1 MKLGK
6 NLMFFKFIIAI
17 YILFNFTIKESWAQ
31 DTNQIRNLLSI
42 AAIVNDEPIT
52 MMDLDSRMRL
62 IIISSNLPNNADT
75 RKNLSG
81 QVLQSLINERLQQ
94 QEAKKLGIRV
104 SDQEVENN
112 IKFIENQNNMQEN
125 QLVETLFKNG
135 VPKSVLPKRLKANLI
150 MEKLLNNIIK
160 PKVIINNSEVNNEYN
175 NIVSNNGKLEYKY
188 SEISFNFTNISKKEN
203 LILIA
208 KQIRKKITEENNFDT
223 IAKRIQENGTG
234 SYKNNDWKLLNKIN
248 QDIYSNIK
256 SLDINEISD
265 LIITNTGISIIK
277 MNDKREFKIP
287 DLSDSVTDISFIS
300 FDLPINK
307 KKVDVVTENIIKITN
322 NLKSCDE
329 MTNLSKVYGNKKGKY
344 IGKVLLKNLP
354 NYFTEEIKQLN
365 LNQPSKPIVADD
377 GIYVTMICNNNKKL
391 NQEYAIKETIKN
403 NIRTRSIKTLRER
416 YLLDLNRKAL
426 IDVRI

>member
-1 MKLGK
+1 
-6 NLMFFKFIIAI
+6 MFFKFVITI
-17 YILFNFTIKESWAQ
+17 YILFNFTLKQSWAQ
-31 DTNQIRNLLSI
+31 DSNQIRNLLSI
-42 AAIVNDEPIT
+42 VAIVNDEPIT
-52 MMDLDSRMRL
+52 MMDLDGRLRL

-150 MEKLLNNIIK
+150 MEKLLNNVIR

-175 NIVSNNGKLEYKY
+175 NIISNKGKLEYKY

-208 KQIRKKITEENNFDT
+208 KQIRNKITEENNFDT

-234 SYKNNDWKLLNKIN
+234 NYKKNDWKLLNKIN

-256 SLDINEISD
+256 NLDKNEISD
-265 LIITNTGISIIK
+265 LIISNTSISIIK
-277 MNDKREFKIP
+277 MDDKREFKIP

-307 KKVDVVTENIIKITN
+307 NKLDIIKEDIKKLTN

-329 MTNLSKVYGNKKGKY
+329 MTDLSKVYGNKKGKY
-344 IGKVLLKNLP
+344 LGKVLLKNLP
-354 NYFTEEIKQLN
+354 NYFTEEIKKLG
-365 LNQPSKPIVADD
+365 LNQSSKPIVADD

-391 NQEYAIKETIKN
+391 NQEYAIKEMIKN
-403 NIRTRSIKTLRER
+403 NIRSRSTKTLRER

>member
-1 MKLGK
+1 
-6 NLMFFKFIIAI
+6 MFFKFVIIV
-17 YILFNFTIKESWAQ
+17 YILFNYTLKESLAQ
-31 DTNQIRNLLSI
+31 DSNQIRNLLSI
-42 AAIVNDEPIT
+42 VAIVNDEPIT
-52 MMDLDSRMRL
+52 MMDLDGRLKL
-62 IIISSNLPNNADT
+62 IIISSNLPNNVDT

-150 MEKLLNNIIK
+150 MEKLLNNVIK

>member
-1 MKLGK
+1 
-6 NLMFFKFIIAI
+6 MFFKFVIIV
-17 YILFNFTIKESWAQ
+17 YILFNFTLKESWTQ
-31 DTNQIRNLLSI
+31 DSNQIRNLLSI
-42 AAIVNDEPIT
+42 VAIVNDEPIT
-52 MMDLDSRMRL
+52 MMDLDGRLRL

-104 SDQEVENN
+104 SDQEVEKS

-150 MEKLLNNIIK
+150 MEKLLNNVIK

-256 SLDINEISD
+256 NLDKNEISD

-354 NYFTEEIKQLN
+354 NYFTEEIKKLN

>member
-1 MKLGK
+1 
-6 NLMFFKFIIAI
+6 MFFKFVIIV
-17 YILFNFTIKESWAQ
+17 YILFNFTLKESWTQ
-31 DTNQIRNLLSI
+31 DSNQIRNLLSI
-42 AAIVNDEPIT
+42 VAIVNDEPIT
-52 MMDLDSRMRL
+52 MMDLDGRLKL

-75 RKNLSG
+75 RKNLYG

-150 MEKLLNNIIK
+150 MEKLLNNVIK

-256 SLDINEISD
+256 NLDKNEISD

-307 KKVDVVTENIIKITN
+307 KKVDIVTENIIKITN

-403 NIRTRSIKTLRER
+403 KIRSRSIKTLRKR